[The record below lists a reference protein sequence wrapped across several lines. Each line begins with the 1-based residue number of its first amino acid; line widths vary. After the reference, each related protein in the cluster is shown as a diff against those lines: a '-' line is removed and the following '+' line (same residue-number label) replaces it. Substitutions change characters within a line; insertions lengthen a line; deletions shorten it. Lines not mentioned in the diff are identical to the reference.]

1 VAPFRVRSQGRWNQ
15 SSNRWREDRRAILEF
30 NRSLSLIVDADAL
43 MASIAARIKELFGAD
58 RILLLRSFSDNSIF
72 TVAFSS
78 GYEAAEHKKV
88 QLTQNDRLAKWL
100 QTNERVLALDQDE
113 EVFQYLSAPES
124 QMLQGLDV
132 RVCAPLV
139 ALNRLNGI
147 MLLSSTRPH
156 WCLGKEDLTLLQ
168 MLTSLASIAFENAY
182 LYQEQR
188 DRLRRLYRTER
199 LATAGELAASVAHE
213 IRNPLTSIRSTV
225 QYLWSSYPEGD
236 PKRSLTQGLLA
247 EVDRINQTLE
257 GLLNL
262 TRRTV
267 LTFERLSLTKLLEE
281 SLLLVRT
288 KAHSQSVN
296 IVYDSIS
303 SNVYVRGD
311 ALHLKQVL
319 LNIMLNALQAMEHGG
334 TLEVKATLKPPAG
347 SKNERYWAQVAI
359 LDTGCGIPADRLEKI
374 FDPFFTTRHGGTG
387 LGLTISYN
395 ITKQHGGELEV
406 YSEEEKGTRV
416 ELRLPAASE
425 FTEWNLTRS
434 NSDC

>member
-1 VAPFRVRSQGRWNQ
+1 MAPFRVRSQGSQNH
-15 SSNRWREDRRAILEF
+15 RWREDRRAILEF

-43 MASIAARIKELFGAD
+43 MASIAARLKELFGAD
-58 RILLLRSFSDNSIF
+58 RILLLRSISDNSIF

-78 GYEAAEHKKV
+78 GYEPADHKKV

-113 EVFQYLSAPES
+113 GVFEYLSAAES

-147 MLLSSTRPH
+147 IFLSSTRSH
-156 WCLGKEDLTLLQ
+156 WCLSKEDLSLLQ

-225 QYLWSSYPEGD
+225 QYLGSNYPEGD
-236 PKRSLTQGLLA
+236 PKRSLAHGILA

-262 TRRTV
+262 TRRKV
-267 LTFERLSLTKLLEE
+267 LTFERLSLGKLLEE

-296 IVYDSIS
+296 LLYDSVSPDI
-303 SNVYVRGD
+303 YVTGD
-311 ALHLKQVL
+311 ALQLKQVF
-319 LNIMLNALQAMEHGG
+319 LNLMLNALQAMEQGG
-334 TLEVKATLKPPAG
+334 TLAVNTTFKQPAA
-347 SKNERYWAQVAI
+347 SKNEPTRVQVAI
-359 LDTGCGIPADRLEKI
+359 LDTGCGIPPDRLEKI

-395 ITKQHGGELEV
+395 IARQHGGELEV
-406 YSEEEKGTRV
+406 YSEEGKGTRV
-416 ELRLPAASE
+416 ELRLPALLNG
-425 FTEWNLTRS
+425 T
-434 NSDC
+434 